1 MPVRVLKVENLKDRL
16 LVDTLRSVVDESA
29 TLVVSFPDGKE
40 VIISPKSYLQPLPE
54 LEGTVPEGWKDA
66 VYGKE

>member
-1 MPVRVLKVENLKDRL
+1 MPVRVLKLENLKDRL
-16 LVDTLRSVVDESA
+16 LVDTLRSVVDESE

-40 VIISPKSYLQPLPE
+40 VVISPKSYLQPLPE
-54 LEGTVPEGWKDA
+54 LEGTVPDGWKDA